1 MCRLLKEAVLS
12 LSSVSFN
19 PNPRR
24 AHNKKRT
31 LSQGGDADE
40 TAQGGGVALDDEDT
54 LNLDDA
60 GFSRT
65 DLLPGGAVDGVDVN
79 QAEEE
84 KGDEEDEVG

>member
-1 MCRLLKEAVLS
+1 M
-12 LSSVSFN
+12 
-19 PNPRR
+19 
-24 AHNKKRT
+24 
-31 LSQGGDADE
+31 
-40 TAQGGGVALDDEDT
+40 DDEDT

-65 DLLPGGAVDGVDVN
+65 DMNLLPGGAVDGVDMN